1 MKRDD
6 IMDKVNNIKLDIVN
20 KVKSKFK
27 LQQYDINEFESFSY
41 PKYIN
46 LFKFNT
52 KQYKIEKLGN
62 MCILEGSSILGLSLL
77 TVVFTPNRELDI
89 PFVIIDFVEVR
100 NKSTVFVE
108 FYNEHMKNKD
118 YIKIL
123 DTKLK
128 DKNNYYK
135 GLEDYIEKPNWYVP
149 LRNKYSPLKK
159 GGKEDKEILMNMILD
174 YLDEYLN
181 FVSSINNE
189 ECNLKN
195 IDLEEFIEDL
205 IVKGNPS
212 SNILKKALGEDG
224 YNRFCRDIIF
234 KYQVKLYSE
243 IERYYI
249 SLYNIS
255 FYCKIK

>member
-1 MKRDD
+1 
-6 IMDKVNNIKLDIVN
+6 
-20 KVKSKFK
+20 
-27 LQQYDINEFESFSY
+27 
-41 PKYIN
+41 
-46 LFKFNT
+46 
-52 KQYKIEKLGN
+52 
-62 MCILEGSSILGLSLL
+62 MCILQGSTILGLSLL

-108 FYNEHMKNKD
+108 FYNENMKNKD

-135 GLEDYIEKPNWYVP
+135 GLEDYREKPNWYLP

-189 ECNLKN
+189 ERNLKN
-195 IDLEEFIEDL
+195 IDLEEFIENL

-224 YNRFCRDIIF
+224 YNRFSRDIIF
-234 KYQVKLYSE
+234 KY
-243 IERYYI
+243 
-249 SLYNIS
+249 
-255 FYCKIK
+255 